1 MKTRHRI
8 QKNSITRGGNEQVM
22 IFQRSNRMLVHPNNN
37 RGKIRL
43 NNEFLPKN
51 PLLEENNSR
60 ALITISVQP
69 H

>member
-1 MKTRHRI
+1 
-8 QKNSITRGGNEQVM
+8 
-22 IFQRSNRMLVHPNNN
+22 MLVHPNNN

-51 PLLEENNSR
+51 PFLEEDNSR